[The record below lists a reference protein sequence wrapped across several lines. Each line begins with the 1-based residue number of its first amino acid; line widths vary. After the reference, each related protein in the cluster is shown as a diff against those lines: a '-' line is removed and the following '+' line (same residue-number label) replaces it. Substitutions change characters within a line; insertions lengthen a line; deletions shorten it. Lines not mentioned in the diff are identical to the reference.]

1 LAQASSSQPLRIRT
15 GVLNC
20 CLFVQWYLRNM
31 LPQEEIEDAAEQDKA
46 SEVPKDAKHEPES
59 DAAPNSSGSNAGGE
73 GVCIVAEDFIDLVKH
88 ASQIE
93 SIAMELDRAGDA
105 EQAAACYRQAA
116 DRLSQA
122 AAACPSSSGPSN
134 GALLSRHAGQILG
147 RIVYLDS
154 LCGAP
159 ASVPLE
165 EHIGQTQLRLGDE
178 RDCSAGETLGWR
190 NQAASAAAVGGTAG
204 LLVLHSPLVAAVL
217 AAGAAYA
224 TTRGDS
230 AGDAAR
236 AVGNMGIEA
245 AERAHTMAEEH
256 QVSERVDGALGR
268 VRAMD
273 EQYGISDKT
282 QAVAASSWEK
292 LRELNRKHQVTDKL
306 ASGAVVVSSH
316 VVNASAQAA
325 AWVSQSTS
333 SKG

>member
-1 LAQASSSQPLRIRT
+1 
-15 GVLNC
+15 
-20 CLFVQWYLRNM
+20 M
-31 LPQEEIEDAAEQDKA
+31 LQQDDADIGTDIAGEQEKP
-46 SEVPKDAKHEPES
+46 SEVSADEPRS
-59 DAAPNSSGSNAGGE
+59 PAAAANPSGGGE
-73 GVCIVAEDFIDLVKH
+73 YIVAEDFIDLVKH

-93 SIAMELDRAGDA
+93 SVAMELDRAGDA
-105 EQAAACYRQAA
+105 EQAVACYRQAA

-122 AAACPSSSGPSN
+122 VAVCPVGASGSSN
-134 GALLSRHAGQILG
+134 GAILSRHAGQLVG
-147 RIVYLDS
+147 RVVYLDS

-165 EHIGQTQLRLGDE
+165 EHIGYTQLQFGEDGVCHAGE
-178 RDCSAGETLGWR
+178 HAGETLGWKQ
-190 NQAASAAAVGGTAG
+190 QATSAAAVGGTAG
-204 LLVLHSPLVAAVL
+204 LLVLHSPLVAVVI

-245 AERAHTMAEEH
+245 AEHAQTAAEKH
-256 QVSERVDGALGR
+256 QVTEKVDATLGH

-273 EQYGISDKT
+273 EKYGITDKT
-282 QAVAASSWEK
+282 QAAASASWEK

-316 VVNASAQAA
+316 VASASAKAA
-325 AWVSQSTS
+325 AWVARTGS
-333 SKG
+333 SGDERRH